1 VSAAPAEA
9 LEAVRLIMSGAVV
22 GQELAAEFG
31 PLPPSMLPVG
41 VQKLYELQL
50 DALAGTRQ
58 HLVLPEAYALSA
70 FDRERLQARG
80 VEIVPIPEGLR
91 LGEAVVYALNSI
103 GAGDVAVHILHGDTL
118 IAEPPLFESD
128 VIVGGRRSNEYAW
141 AEIETDAAGRVTA
154 LVDTAAGEDG
164 REHQPVAAGY
174 FAFASAVDLLRS
186 LTRMRGDFIAGV
198 NHYVAGHPVKVA
210 RGGRWLDFGH
220 LQTFFQSRLAVTTA
234 RAFNTVRI
242 DGLTARKS
250 SRDEAKI
257 WAEAHWLQ
265 EAPPAVQVYCGR
277 LLGFGSEEGRT
288 FYETEYEYLPVLSE
302 LFVHGAVGRQP
313 WLRILASC
321 EDFLRTCAGF
331 VGGGSGDAAL
341 RALAADKTV
350 ARLEVFA
357 RETGFD
363 IDAELSFEGRAC
375 PSLRAIAERLVPA
388 YDLESGAP
396 ETVFH
401 GDFCFSNILYD
412 SRVRR
417 IKAIDPRGLVGERST
432 IYGDL
437 RYDLAKL
444 AHSVD
449 GRYDQIVAG
458 RCRVDQDGRDYAIAF
473 EPIACQPWL
482 RAALGDLRVRGVG
495 GLSAPVRAVTVS
507 LFLSM
512 IPLHA
517 DRPERQKAFV
527 ANALRLFL
535 ELDGP

>member
-1 VSAAPAEA
+1 MAAGGEP
-9 LEAVRLIMSGAVV
+9 VRLIMSGAVV

-31 PLPPSMLPVG
+31 PLPPAMLPVG

-50 DALAGTRQ
+50 EALGGTRQ
-58 HLVLPEAYALSA
+58 HLVLPEGYGLTDY
-70 FDRERLQARG
+70 DRERLARAG
-80 VEIVPIPEGLR
+80 VEVAPIPEGLR

-103 GAGDVAVHILHGDTL
+103 GAGEGPVHILHGDTL
-118 IAEPPLFESD
+118 IAEPPLHADD
-128 VIVGGRRSNEYAW
+128 VIVGARRSNEYAW
-141 AEIETDAAGRVTA
+141 AEIETDASGRITA
-154 LVDTAAGEDG
+154 LVDTRAGEEG

-174 FAFASAVDLLRS
+174 FSFSSGVELLRS

-198 NHYVAGHPVKVA
+198 NHYAAGRPMRA
-210 RGGRWLDFGH
+210 LGGGRWLDFGH

-265 EAPPAVQVYCGR
+265 EAPPAVQVYCAR
-277 LLGFGSEEGRT
+277 LLGFGAEAGRS

-302 LFVHGAVGRQP
+302 LFVHGALARQP

-321 EDFLRTCAGF
+321 EAFLRTCAQLS
-331 VGGGSGDAAL
+331 GGGSGDAAL
-341 RALAADKTV
+341 KALAADKTA
-350 ARLEVFA
+350 ARLEAFA

-363 IDAELSFEGRAC
+363 IDAALSLEGRPA

-388 YDLESGAP
+388 YDLQSGAADS
-396 ETVFH
+396 VCH

-417 IKAIDPRGLVGERST
+417 IRAIDPRGLVGERPT
-432 IYGDL
+432 LYGDV

-444 AHSVD
+444 AHSIV
-449 GRYDQIVAG
+449 GRYDQIIAG
-458 RCRVDQDGRDYAIAF
+458 RCRAERRGADFSIAF

-482 RAALGDLRVRGVG
+482 EAALGEMNVRGVRG
-495 GLSAPVRAVTVS
+495 RSVPVQAVTVS

-517 DRPERQKAFV
+517 DKPERQMAFI

-535 ELDGP
+535 ELDSQ